1 MAGSSCEQ
9 HRPPGA
15 ASRWGS
21 GGAPTETRLLELL
34 QLLCGREEGR
44 LGKGGV
50 RTAQGS
56 MLASSRRLQRADGH
70 TSNLVSHVAQAPKVP
85 EGISAPIPLLIPCPD
100 IAPCKASCRRDRRIS
115 WRGGKSGQEWGEAL
129 S

>member
-1 MAGSSCEQ
+1 MRPWKAKGEFNIYIQLWGQSCVNAAGTNLWHAARASSTGARGS

-34 QLLCGREEGR
+34 QLLCGREGGR

-56 MLASSRRLQRADGH
+56 TLASSRRLQRVDGH
-70 TSNLVSHVAQAPKVP
+70 TSNLV
-85 EGISAPIPLLIPCPD
+85 
-100 IAPCKASCRRDRRIS
+100 
-115 WRGGKSGQEWGEAL
+115 
-129 S
+129 